1 MRAPFVLSRSVR
13 AASAWTR
20 GVAVPLALPL
30 SLAAVVAPASTA
42 RAQAAQQTG
51 RVVGRVIDAGSGAG
65 ITGVGVQVV
74 GTTLGAQSGV
84 DGRFTILNVPAGSVT
99 VQARRIGYSPKGI
112 SGVQVVG
119 GQAVEQ
125 VISLQPATV
134 QLEAVTVSVSAER
147 GTVNEAL
154 DRQRTAT
161 GVVNSITS
169 QQIAQSPDG
178 DAAQAVQ
185 RVSGVT
191 VQDGRYVF
199 VRGLGERY
207 TTASINGARL
217 PSPEPERK
225 VVPLD
230 LFPAGLLQSITTS
243 KTFTPDQSGD
253 FSGAQ
258 VNIETREFPARRV
271 VTYSTS
277 LGMNDAATGRNVL
290 GAPTLG
296 REWLGFG
303 GSARALPG
311 TVAAQGDFRGRTYT
325 QTQFNEL
332 GRSLRNAWTP
342 ATNSGRPNSSF
353 GATAGGEAP
362 VFGQRVGYVGSLTY
376 GYSQEVRQNER
387 TSLARGGSTEGSTEA
402 INQFAGSTG
411 RTSVLWGGLANFSTL
426 LGTRSRLALNNM
438 YNRTADNEA
447 RRDEGRLEDVGLD
460 AIRSTLRFVER
471 TVRSNQLLGE
481 HELGGASRFDWSL
494 TQSGV
499 TRAEPDRAD
508 LVYIRPE
515 LGNGAFGTPRLYSES
530 NEAARRTYGDLT
542 EQAWNLAAN
551 FRYGLGD
558 ASKANYLKVGGALR
572 DVDRDAS
579 NVAYSLYSPVA
590 VPPTAVLE
598 LPAEQLFTSGALA
611 DTARYFQLQPF
622 AGGGSYAARDRV
634 GAGYLMGD
642 YGLTSRIRLIAGARV
657 ESWQL
662 RLRTQPVDGSGLVR
676 TNREITDVLPSLAA
690 NVRLTDNQSL
700 RLSASQTLARPEY
713 RELAPLLY
721 LNVIGGERGYGNASL
736 RRTLIQNADLRYEFY
751 PAAGEVFSV
760 ALFGKRFDDPI
771 ERVTVATSGTQQ
783 FTFINAN
790 GANNYGVELEARK
803 GLGALLAPLDPITAF
818 ANVTVMRSDIT
829 PGNGQFATL
838 TSTNRPMVG
847 QAPYVVNV
855 GGTYAAPSGRT
866 TATVLYNVVGKR
878 VFSAGAAP
886 LPDVYEMPRNVL
898 DVALRF
904 PVYRSLSA
912 KVDAKNLLDAPY
924 RWEQGTV
931 TRERYNVGRAFTLG
945 LSWQP

>member
-1 MRAPFVLSRSVR
+1 MRVPFVLSRSAR

-20 GVAVPLALPL
+20 GVAVAVPLALP
-30 SLAAVVAPASTA
+30 LAAVVAPASTA
-42 RAQAAQQTG
+42 GAQGAQQTG
-51 RVVGRVIDAGSGAG
+51 RVVGRVIDAGTGTG

-74 GTTLGAQSGV
+74 GTALGAQSGI

-112 SGVQVVG
+112 AGVQVVG

-207 TTASINGARL
+207 TTASLNGARL

-230 LFPAGLLQSITTS
+230 LFPSGLLQSITTS

-271 VTYSTS
+271 VSYSTS
-277 LGMNDAATGRNVL
+277 LGFNDAATGRSVL
-290 GAPTLG
+290 GAPTVG

-303 GSARALPG
+303 GSERSIPGAL
-311 TVAAQGDFRGRTYT
+311 AAQGDLRGRTYT
-325 QTQFNEL
+325 QADFNQL
-332 GRSLRNAWTP
+332 GRLLRNVWTP
-342 ATNSGRPNSSF
+342 ETNSGRPNSSF

-362 VFGQRVGYVGSLTY
+362 VLGQRVGYVGSLSY
-376 GYSQEVRQNER
+376 GFSQEVREDEQ
-387 TSLARGGSTEGSTEA
+387 TALARGGSAAGTTEA
-402 INQFAGSTG
+402 INRFRGSTG

-426 LGTRSRLALNNM
+426 LGGRSRIALNNM

-447 RRDEGRLEDVGLD
+447 RQDEGVLEEFGLD

-481 HELGGASRFDWSL
+481 HELGSDNRFDWSL

-515 LGNGAFGTPRLYSES
+515 TGNGNLAAPRLFSE
-530 NEAARRTYGDLT
+530 NIDAARRIYGDLD

-551 FRYGLGD
+551 FRYALGD
-558 ASKANYLKVGGALR
+558 ASKANYVKVGGAFR

-579 NVAYSLYSPVA
+579 NFAYSLTNSAA
-590 VPPTAVLE
+590 VPPTNVLE
-598 LPAEQLFTSGALA
+598 LPAEQLFASGVLN
-611 DTARYFQLQPF
+611 DTASYFRLQPLT
-622 AGGGSYAARDRV
+622 GGGSYSARDRV
-634 GAGYLMGD
+634 GAGYVMGD
-642 YGLTSRIRLIAGARV
+642 YGLTSRIRLVAGARV

-662 RLRTQPVDGSGLVR
+662 RMLTEPVDGSGLER
-676 TNREITDVLPSLAA
+676 TTRDVTDVLPSLAA
-690 NVRLTDNQSL
+690 NVRLTDNQSV

-713 RELAPLLY
+713 RELARLGFF
-721 LNVIGGERGYGNASL
+721 NVLGGERGFGNANL
-736 RRTLIQNADLRYEFY
+736 RRTLIQNVDLRYEFY
-751 PAAGEVFSV
+751 PAAGEVLSV
-760 ALFGKRFDDPI
+760 AVFGKRFDNPI
-771 ERVTVATSGTQQ
+771 ERVTVATSGSQQ
-783 FTFINAN
+783 FTFINAD

-803 GLGALLAPLDPITAF
+803 GLGALAAALDPVTAF
-818 ANVTVMRSDIT
+818 ANVTVMQSDIT

-838 TSTNRPMVG
+838 TNSSRPMVG
-847 QAPYVVNV
+847 QSPYVVNV
-855 GGTYAAPSGRT
+855 GSTYAAADGRT
-866 TATVLYNVVGKR
+866 SATVLYNVVGKR
-878 VFSAGAAP
+878 ILAAGAAP
-886 LPDVYEMPRNVL
+886 LPDAYEMPRNVL

-904 PVYRSLSA
+904 PVYRGVAA
-912 KVDAKNLLDAPY
+912 KFDAKNLLDAPY
-924 RWEQGTV
+924 RLEQGGV
-931 TRERYNVGRAFTLG
+931 TRERYTLGRAFTLG